1 MSALAATAATGGD
14 ADGSPPGVT
23 VLLVDDHDDT
33 LSVLTKLLRRAGY
46 VVCAAQSAAEAV
58 AIAAEG
64 RCRIVVSDIG
74 LPGTTGIELM
84 RQLRAD
90 HHMPGIA
97 LSGYGDA
104 ETVQRARDAGFDA
117 FLVKPVAFAPL
128 LAELR
133 RLVG

>member
-1 MSALAATAATGGD
+1 MTTTHEGAAGG
-14 ADGSPPGVT
+14 GNGEGPPPGVT

-33 LSVLTKLLRRAGY
+33 LAVLTRLLRRAGY
-46 VVCAAQSAAEAV
+46 VVMAAQAAAQAV
-58 AIAAEG
+58 AIAGEG
-64 RCRIVVSDIG
+64 QCRVVVSDIG

-84 RQLRAD
+84 RQLRAS
-90 HHMPGIA
+90 HPMPGIA

-104 ETVQRARDAGFDA
+104 ETAERAPEAGFDA
-117 FLVKPVAFAPL
+117 FLVKPVAIGPL